1 MSFASER
8 KSLMEIQNQ
17 FFKALKHVT
26 VISDLQLSEEDYR
39 YLATKVKMLFKF
51 SNDNNVVEDY
61 KLSIVVYWVFS
72 MRYWDKQHLGI
83 LEMETLFEGLPQ
95 YKKRYYIDI
104 CMEAFDEYG
113 IYKYHVN
120 YEDVML
126 KYRGMIARHASI
138 PKEELYTVFRVL
150 SNYLDCNLVEDIVES
165 IMMDLPERTQ
175 TIFCCFDDHSKQKV
189 IMGLRNLMIDCLD
202 EGQVVEE
209 LLFDKHPYIAREVI
223 TSMLQWC
230 ELQEQSVSSFSQSG
244 FVFPIKD
251 LIT

>member
-17 FFKALKHVT
+17 FSKQLKQVV

-83 LEMETLFEGLPQ
+83 LEMEALFEGLPQ
-95 YKKRYYIDI
+95 YKKRYYMDI

-120 YEDVML
+120 YEDVIL
-126 KYRGMIARHASI
+126 RYRAMIARHASI

-165 IMMDLPERTQ
+165 IMMELPERTQ

-189 IMGLRNLMIDCLD
+189 ILGLRNLMIDCLN
-202 EGQVVEE
+202 EEQVVEE
-209 LLFDKHPYIAREVI
+209 VLFDKHTFIAREVI
-223 TSMLQWC
+223 TSLLQWC
-230 ELQEQSVSSFSQSG
+230 EIQEESAMSFS
-244 FVFPIKD
+244 
-251 LIT
+251 

>member
-17 FFKALKHVT
+17 FFKELKHIT

-83 LEMETLFEGLPQ
+83 LEMESLFEGLPQ
-95 YKKRYYIDI
+95 YKKKYYMDI

-113 IYKYHVN
+113 IYKYHVS
-120 YEDVML
+120 YDDVML
-126 KYRGMIARHASI
+126 RYRGMIARHASI
-138 PKEELYTVFRVL
+138 PGEELYSVFGVL
-150 SNYLDCNLVEDIVES
+150 SKYLNCNLVEDIVES
-165 IMMDLPERTQ
+165 IMMELPERTQ
-175 TIFCCFDDHSKQKV
+175 TIFCCFDDRSKQKV
-189 IMGLRNLMIDCLD
+189 ILGLRNLMIDCLN
-202 EGQVVEE
+202 EEHVVEE
-209 LLFDKHPYIAREVI
+209 VLFRKHPYIAREVI
-223 TSMLQWC
+223 GSLLQWC
-230 ELQEQSVSSFSQSG
+230 ELQEQSAISFS
-244 FVFPIKD
+244 
-251 LIT
+251 